1 MRAGVREGEG
11 ERRVWEGGGERRGRE
26 KGMGGRRREK
36 GEREGYGKEEE
47 REGGEYSQC
56 GSNCT
61 RIKYVILLPGC
72 PNPPS
77 TASVFPR
84 KGPLRVQPLIIELAL
99 KRAPLPSGLFSPS
112 YSPQTP
118 PTASPTRDEDSSLA
132 DAHTSHH
139 MTQLY
144 TPVTS
149 YDLALH
155 TCDIT

>member
-1 MRAGVREGEG
+1 MGGRRREKGEREGYGREEEREGG

-26 KGMGGRRREK
+26 KGMGRRRREK
-36 GEREGYGKEEE
+36 GEREGYGREEE
-47 REGGEYSQC
+47 REGGGEYSQC
-56 GSNCT
+56 DSNRT
-61 RIKYVILLPGC
+61 RIKYVIHVLFPGC
-72 PNPPS
+72 PSPPS

-139 MTQLY
+139 
-144 TPVTS
+144 
-149 YDLALH
+149 
-155 TCDIT
+155 IT